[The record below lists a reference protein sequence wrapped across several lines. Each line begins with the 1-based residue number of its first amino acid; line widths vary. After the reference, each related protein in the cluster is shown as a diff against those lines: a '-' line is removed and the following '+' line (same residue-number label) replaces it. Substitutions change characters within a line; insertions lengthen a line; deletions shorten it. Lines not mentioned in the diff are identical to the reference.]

1 VLDELVVRNLGVI
14 EEARLEPGPG
24 MVVVTGETGA
34 GKTLLLGALRM
45 LLGGETRPDMVGPFG
60 DETLVACRFVAGD
73 DELGLS
79 RRVPRQGRSRAYVDG
94 AAASAAALVEQ
105 AGDRVEIIGQH
116 DQISLTRPGEAR
128 ALLDASLD
136 PGGRS
141 AAAAFR
147 VAWDDRARI
156 QAEIELVGGDRRV
169 LEREL
174 DLLGHQVAEIRAA
187 GFGAGDDTRL
197 EALAARLR
205 HADALR
211 GHLAAGREGIER
223 ARDALGSVVGE
234 LSRAARLDGG
244 LEGPAG
250 LAAGVESQ
258 IEELTLAVA
267 RYLEELDV
275 DPSEVE
281 DTERRVALLADLRRK
296 YGADL
301 DEVLAYAEKS
311 ESRRAELSDLLGRAD
326 RLQGELGTAE
336 AVLASAAA
344 ALTEARAR
352 AAGALEGRACAHL
365 QELGLASPVV
375 RFRISPRA
383 PAASGADDVAIEFAS
398 DARLE
403 PGDVAK
409 VASGGELSRV
419 VLALRLATGA
429 SRSTTLAFD
438 EVDAGVGG
446 ATALEMGRKLAALAE
461 GRQVLC
467 VTHLPQVAA
476 FGDRHYVVERDGV
489 RATVREVTGSERV
502 AELARM
508 LAGLPDSERGRQA
521 AAELLELARG

>member
-211 GHLAAGREGIER
+211 GHLAAGREG
-223 ARDALGSVVGE
+223 SN
-234 LSRAARLDGG
+234 
-244 LEGPAG
+244 GP
-250 LAAGVESQ
+250 V
-258 IEELTLAVA
+258 T
-267 RYLEELDV
+267 
-275 DPSEVE
+275 PS
-281 DTERRVALLADLRRK
+281 
-296 YGADL
+296 
-301 DEVLAYAEKS
+301 
-311 ESRRAELSDLLGRAD
+311 GRWS
-326 RLQGELGTAE
+326 
-336 AVLASAAA
+336 AS
-344 ALTEARAR
+344 
-352 AAGALEGRACAHL
+352 
-365 QELGLASPVV
+365 
-375 RFRISPRA
+375 
-383 PAASGADDVAIEFAS
+383 
-398 DARLE
+398 
-403 PGDVAK
+403 
-409 VASGGELSRV
+409 
-419 VLALRLATGA
+419 
-429 SRSTTLAFD
+429 
-438 EVDAGVGG
+438 
-446 ATALEMGRKLAALAE
+446 
-461 GRQVLC
+461 
-467 VTHLPQVAA
+467 
-476 FGDRHYVVERDGV
+476 
-489 RATVREVTGSERV
+489 
-502 AELARM
+502 
-508 LAGLPDSERGRQA
+508 
-521 AAELLELARG
+521 

>member
-1 VLDELVVRNLGVI
+1 VLDELLVRNLGVI

-45 LLGGETRPDMVGPFG
+45 LLGGESRPDLVGPFG
-60 DETLVACRFVAGD
+60 DEALVACRFVAGT

-128 ALLDASLD
+128 SLLDASLD
-136 PGGRS
+136 ADGQVAES
-141 AAAAFR
+141 AFR
-147 VAWDDRARI
+147 DAWANRARV
-156 QAEIELVGGDRRV
+156 QAEIDLVGGDRRV

-174 DLLGHQVAEIRAA
+174 DLVGHQAAEIRAA
-187 GFGAGDDTRL
+187 GFGPGDDALL
-197 EALAARLR
+197 EALAGRLR
-205 HADALR
+205 HAGALR
-211 GHLAAGREGIER
+211 GHLAGGRDGIER
-223 ARDALGSVVGE
+223 AREALGSVVGE
-234 LSRAARLDGG
+234 LSRAVRLD
-244 LEGPAG
+244 AG
-250 LAAGVESQ
+250 LDGVAALAAEIESQ

-281 DTERRVALLADLRRK
+281 QTERRLALLADLRRK

-301 DEVLAYAEKS
+301 DEVLAFAERA
-311 ESRRAELSDLLGRAD
+311 ESRRAELTDLLGRA
-326 RLQGELGTAE
+326 GELEGRLIAAE
-336 AVLASAAA
+336 AALASAAA
-344 ALTEARAR
+344 DLTEARRRAGLALEAR
-352 AAGALEGRACAHL
+352 ACDHL
-365 QELGLASPVV
+365 QELGLSSPVI
-375 RFRISPRA
+375 RFRITPRA
-383 PAASGADDVAIEFAS
+383 PSASGADDVAIRFAS

-419 VLALRLATGA
+419 VLALRLAAGT
-429 SRSTTLAFD
+429 SQSPTLAFD

-446 ATALEMGRKLAALAE
+446 ATALAMGRKLAALAE

-476 FGDRHYVVERDGV
+476 FAGKHYVVDRDGV
-489 RATVREVTGSERV
+489 RATVREVAGSERV

-521 AAELLELARG
+521 AEELLELARG